1 MGEKLLGN
9 VLYSSLIKMLDSN
22 SYPKG
27 HLLFRVPAA
36 PLKKQGRKCADFQL
50 AFLSYDHATTPLA
63 NLQQVFDR
71 LF

>member
-1 MGEKLLGN
+1 
-9 VLYSSLIKMLDSN
+9 MLNSN

-27 HLLFRVPAA
+27 LLLFRVPAA